1 MTQDSN
7 GHPVHGSLNGRLD
20 GWKDI
25 ASYLGRGVRTAQ
37 RWEREL
43 GLPVRRLGTG
53 GAEVVYALKE
63 ELDAWLLRPSR
74 LPSAQPPQ
82 DETEQ
87 AHLAEPQPLG
97 VWIGLAGLVLV
108 LGLLGGWMMPGSPA
122 PAQSS
127 PSAEPA
133 ELEVVGN
140 SLNARG
146 LGHNLLWSHSFE
158 VPLKD
163 FDPTVE
169 SGRVN
174 LNRMS
179 AIGDFRGTGR
189 DDVLLA
195 RNSDLDPQMYWFDH
209 AGGLIRTHRIDTDA
223 TFGDH
228 RCTNVRFSRVFAGID
243 AAEPRV
249 FWIAG
254 HELAGSFPSV
264 LQALDA
270 SGRVRSEYWSAGFI
284 GAMAVV
290 RLDGRRLILIG
301 SAANETGGAGLA
313 VFEGPAHGSSPAA
326 DPAYR
331 CSGCPP
337 RTPVHYLVF
346 PRSRL
351 QAELGHNAQVV
362 EIAPESGEL
371 IRVRVVQAGVPDN
384 GGSIGSAYYT
394 FDSAF
399 RLAKAGLSPDV
410 TPIQRQYDAEKLV
423 SPATRP
429 RGDADVYPVLR
440 WNGKS
445 DDRITGPET
454 GTPLK
459 SRAEAR

>member
-1 MTQDSN
+1 MTQRSDVPPPNSAN
-7 GHPVHGSLNGRLD
+7 PGRLD
-20 GWKDI
+20 GWKEI
-25 ASYLGRGVRTAQ
+25 AAHLGRGVRTAQ

-53 GAEVVYALKE
+53 GAEVVYAFKE
-63 ELDAWLLRPSR
+63 ELDAWLLRQSR
-74 LPSAQPPQ
+74 TGGEVQIGGSTGDERAVDSGRSRGWIAAIALVLLAGATGAWALLTSPGSRTPVPSA
-82 DETEQ
+82 
-87 AHLAEPQPLG
+87 A
-97 VWIGLAGLVLV
+97 V
-108 LGLLGGWMMPGSPA
+108 GG
-122 PAQSS
+122 
-127 PSAEPA
+127 PA

-146 LGHNLLWSHSFE
+146 LDHNLLWSHSFG

-169 SGRVN
+169 SGQVN

-209 AGGLIRTHRIDTDA
+209 AGGLIRTHRIDTDI

-228 RCTNVRFSRVFAGID
+228 RCTSVRFSRIFAGID

-284 GAMAVV
+284 GAMAVL
-290 RLDGRRLILIG
+290 RMNGRRLILVG
-301 SAANETGGAGLA
+301 SAANETGGAALA
-313 VFEGPAHGSSPAA
+313 VFEGSAHGSSPAA

-331 CSGCPP
+331 CAGCPP
-337 RTPVHYLVF
+337 GTPVHYLVF

-362 EIAPESGEL
+362 EIAPESGER
-371 IRVRVVQAGVPDN
+371 IRVRVVHAGAPDN

-399 RLAKAGLSPDV
+399 RLAKAELSPDV
-410 TPIQRQYDAEKLV
+410 TPIQRQYEAEKLV

-440 WNGKS
+440 WNGKGYG
-445 DDRITGPET
+445 RISGPET
-454 GTPLK
+454 
-459 SRAEAR
+459 R